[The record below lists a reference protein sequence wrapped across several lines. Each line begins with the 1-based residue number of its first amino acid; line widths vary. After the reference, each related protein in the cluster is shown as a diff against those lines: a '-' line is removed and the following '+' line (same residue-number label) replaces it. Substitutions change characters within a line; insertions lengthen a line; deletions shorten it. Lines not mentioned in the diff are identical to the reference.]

1 MLLRVLIILCIQGIL
16 FSQSSVDINRL
27 KREAK
32 KLGVTDTQINE
43 AIRSQSQNN
52 NLNLNQINKNETF
65 DTSFKEKSDI
75 ENINKKIDE
84 INERNVSINLKIINF
99 PTYKTHLKILKKL
112 LMKAIRLF
120 LQSIRICSKD
130 ELKHFGYDIFFNNPE
145 LFQDSQ
151 DFFVDPSHVIGPGDE
166 IIIMLWGDIEINSPY
181 IVSKDGYVFIE
192 NIGQVFVNGLT
203 LSKLEKNYLTV
214 KKGILYS

>member
-1 MLLRVLIILCIQGIL
+1 MKSNKTI
-16 FSQSSVDINRL
+16 SSIDTDIS
-27 KREAK
+27 E
-32 KLGVTDTQINE
+32 
-43 AIRSQSQNN
+43 
-52 NLNLNQINKNETF
+52 
-65 DTSFKEKSDI
+65 
-75 ENINKKIDE
+75 
-84 INERNVSINLKIINF
+84 
-99 PTYKTHLKILKKL
+99 
-112 LMKAIRLF
+112 
-120 LQSIRICSKD
+120 D

-203 LSKLEKNYLTV
+203 LSKLEKKLFNLL
-214 KKGILYS
+214 KKVYSTLDSSPGNATTFLDVSLGTYPKANKNSCRRRDKQPWCI

>member
-52 NLNLNQINKNETF
+52 NLNLNQINNNETI

-84 INERNVSINLKIINF
+84 IN
-99 PTYKTHLKILKKL
+99 KK
-112 LMKAIRLF
+112 KCIR
-120 LQSIRICSKD
+120 
-130 ELKHFGYDIFFNNPE
+130 
-145 LFQDSQ
+145 
-151 DFFVDPSHVIGPGDE
+151 
-166 IIIMLWGDIEINSPY
+166 
-181 IVSKDGYVFIE
+181 
-192 NIGQVFVNGLT
+192 
-203 LSKLEKNYLTV
+203 KL
-214 KKGILYS
+214 